1 MANSRSAKK
10 RVRSSERKRIVNQI
24 AKTKFRTAVKKAIL
38 SAESGENEDLSSKI
52 SEAFSKIDKA
62 AKIGAIHRNQAF
74 RRKSRL
80 IKKIRALTSQ
90 EQTK

>member
-38 SAESGENEDLSSKI
+38 SAESGEVEDLSSKI

-62 AKIGAIHRNQAF
+62 AKIGAIHKNQAS

>member
-10 RVRSSERKRIVNQI
+10 RVRASERKRIANQI
-24 AKTKFRTAVKKAIL
+24 AKTKYKTAVKKVVMA
-38 SAESGENEDLSSKI
+38 AEGNSEDLSQKI

-62 AKIGAIHRNQAF
+62 AKIGAIHKNQAA

-80 IKKIRALTSQ
+80 FKRVKLLQGS
-90 EQTK
+90 K

>member
-38 SAESGENEDLSSKI
+38 SAESGETEDLSSKI

-62 AKIGAIHRNQAF
+62 AKIGAIHKNQAS

-90 EQTK
+90 EQTN

>member
-10 RVRSSERKRIVNQI
+10 RVRASERKRVANQI
-24 AKTKFRTAVKKAIL
+24 AKTKYKTAVKKVVM
-38 SAESGENEDLSSKI
+38 SAESGDEDLSQKI

-62 AKIGAIHRNQAF
+62 AKIGAIHKNQAA

-80 IKKIRALTSQ
+80 VKRVKLFQGSK
-90 EQTK
+90 ESK

>member
-10 RVRSSERKRIVNQI
+10 RVRSSERKRLMNQI
-24 AKTKFRTAVKKAIL
+24 AKTKFKTAVKKAL
-38 SAESGENEDLSSKI
+38 SAAENGEEDLQEKI

-62 AKIGAIHRNQAF
+62 AKSGAIHKNQAA

-80 IKKIRALTSQ
+80 IKKIRLLQQA
-90 EQTK
+90 K

>member
-10 RVRSSERKRIVNQI
+10 QVRASERKRIANQI
-24 AKTKFRTAVKKAIL
+24 TKTKYKTAVKKVVVA
-38 SAESGENEDLSSKI
+38 AESGDKGLSQKI

-62 AKIGAIHRNQAF
+62 AKVGAIHKNQAA

-80 IKKIRALTSQ
+80 VKKVKLLQ
-90 EQTK
+90 ESK